1 MLKMKKSTYYNYKE
15 LLEKA
20 NTIYCVRVVSRTR
33 RYKMEI
39 TKIERVALIL
49 LVESKIGDL
58 KTRLLRERD
67 GIAQTYIE
75 NDIAFYNALRDKLKD
90 YE

>member
-1 MLKMKKSTYYNYKE
+1 ME
-15 LLEKA
+15 L
-20 NTIYCVRVVSRTR
+20 
-33 RYKMEI
+33 
-39 TKIERVALIL
+39 TKIERVSLIL

-75 NDIAFYNALRDKLKD
+75 NDIAFYNALRNKLKD

>member
-1 MLKMKKSTYYNYKE
+1 MKTIVLTE
-15 LLEKA
+15 VEKI
-20 NTIYCVRVVSRTR
+20 TI
-33 RYKMEI
+33 I
-39 TKIERVALIL
+39 LALQNKIA
-49 LVESKIGDL
+49 DL

-67 GIAQTYIE
+67 GIAQTYLE

>member
-1 MLKMKKSTYYNYKE
+1 
-15 LLEKA
+15 
-20 NTIYCVRVVSRTR
+20 
-33 RYKMEI
+33 MEV
-39 TKIERVALIL
+39 TKIERVALML

-58 KTRLLRERD
+58 KSRLLRERD

-75 NDIAFYNALRDKLKD
+75 NDIAFYNTLRNKLKD

>member
-1 MLKMKKSTYYNYKE
+1 MCTPFPKGFNKPFTRGHYTRVKE
-15 LLEKA
+15 L
-20 NTIYCVRVVSRTR
+20 
-33 RYKMEI
+33 KMEI
-39 TKIERVALIL
+39 TKIERVAIIL
-49 LVESKIGDL
+49 LVESKIAEL
-58 KTRLLRERD
+58 KSRLLRERD

>member
-1 MLKMKKSTYYNYKE
+1 MKRATGSKE
-15 LLEKA
+15 L
-20 NTIYCVRVVSRTR
+20 N
-33 RYKMEI
+33 MEI
-39 TKIERVALIL
+39 TKIERVAIIL

-75 NDIAFYNALRDKLKD
+75 NDIAFYNTLRDKLKN

>member
-1 MLKMKKSTYYNYKE
+1 
-15 LLEKA
+15 
-20 NTIYCVRVVSRTR
+20 
-33 RYKMEI
+33 MEI
-39 TKIERVALIL
+39 TKIERTAIIL

-58 KTRLLRERD
+58 RARLLRERD

-75 NDIAFYNALRDKLKD
+75 NDIAFYNTLRNKLKD

>member
-1 MLKMKKSTYYNYKE
+1 
-15 LLEKA
+15 
-20 NTIYCVRVVSRTR
+20 
-33 RYKMEI
+33 MEI
-39 TKIERVALIL
+39 TKIERVAIIL
-49 LVESKIGDL
+49 LIESKIGDL

-75 NDIAFYNALRDKLKD
+75 NDIAFYSTLRDKLKN

>member
-1 MLKMKKSTYYNYKE
+1 
-15 LLEKA
+15 
-20 NTIYCVRVVSRTR
+20 
-33 RYKMEI
+33 MEI
-39 TKIERVALIL
+39 TKIERVAIIL
-49 LVESKIGDL
+49 LIESKIGDL

-75 NDIAFYNALRDKLKD
+75 NDIAFYSALRNKLKD

>member
-1 MLKMKKSTYYNYKE
+1 MKYLNKKKINRPPVGIIRGQRS
-15 LLEKA
+15 
-20 NTIYCVRVVSRTR
+20 I
-33 RYKMEI
+33 KMEI

-75 NDIAFYNALRDKLKD
+75 NDIAFYNALRNKLKD